1 MKLRMPE
8 YFIPQVFERAQN
20 EGLNKKKI
28 NTSNVYLTTITEGL
42 TVQLLH
48 IGLYD
53 NDVQSMSK
61 MHDYNNQEG
70 SHLDINDIRHHHEI
84 YLSVTRKTDSDKL
97 KTILRHPIEKK

>member
-20 EGLNKKKI
+20 EVQNKKNI

-53 NDVQSMSK
+53 NDV
-61 MHDYNNQEG
+61 
-70 SHLDINDIRHHHEI
+70 
-84 YLSVTRKTDSDKL
+84 
-97 KTILRHPIEKK
+97 